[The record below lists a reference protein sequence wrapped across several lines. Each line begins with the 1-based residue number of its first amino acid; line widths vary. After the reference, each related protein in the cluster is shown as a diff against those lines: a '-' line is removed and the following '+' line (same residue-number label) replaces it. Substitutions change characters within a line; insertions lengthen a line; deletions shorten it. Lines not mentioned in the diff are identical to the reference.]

1 MPKATAKKPTAAK
14 VKYRRILLKL
24 SGEVLHAK
32 DGPDCIDP
40 DVLARMADQIKAVR
54 ALGVQVGVVIGG
66 GNIFRGLRGQDRGFG
81 RAEGDNMG
89 MLATM
94 INSLALTSALNAA
107 GIPATCLAAR
117 AMPAV
122 AELFTFRRAIE
133 LLEAGQVVVLGGGSG
148 APFFTTDSAAAL
160 RAAEIGAEVLLKA
173 TKVDGIYTA
182 DPVKDPTATKFDR
195 LTYSEA
201 LARRLKVMDS
211 TAFSLCMDN
220 RIPILVFDFFKPG
233 ELPKVVRGQKAGTL
247 VAGD

>member
-1 MPKATAKKPTAAK
+1 MPKTTAKKPAAK

-40 DVLARMADQIKAVR
+40 DVLALMADQIKAVR

-233 ELPKVVRGQKAGTL
+233 ELLKVVRGQKAGTL

>member
-1 MPKATAKKPTAAK
+1 MPKTTAKKPTAK

-117 AMPAV
+117 AMPAI

-182 DPVKDPTATKFDR
+182 DPMKDPTATKFDR

-233 ELPKVVRGQKAGTL
+233 ELLKVVRGQKAGTL

>member
-1 MPKATAKKPTAAK
+1 MSKAPPKKPAAK

-32 DGPDCIDP
+32 NGPDCIDP
-40 DVLARMADQIKAVR
+40 DILAAMAAQIKAVR

-94 INSLALTSALNAA
+94 INSLALVSALNAA
-107 GIPATCLAAR
+107 GVPATCLSAR
-117 AMPAV
+117 AMPAI

-133 LLEAGQVVVLGGGSG
+133 LLEEGQVVVLGGGSG

-233 ELPKVVRGQKAGTL
+233 ELLKVVRGQKAGTL
-247 VAGD
+247 VTGD

>member
-1 MPKATAKKPTAAK
+1 MPKAVTKKPAAK
-14 VKYRRILLKL
+14 AKYRRILLKL

-160 RAAEIGAEVLLKA
+160 RAAEIGAEILLKA

-233 ELPKVVRGQKAGTL
+233 ELLKVVRGQKAGTL

>member
-182 DPVKDPTATKFDR
+182 GPGEDPAATRFVR

-233 ELPKVVRGQKAGTL
+233 ELLKVVRGQKAGTL